1 MRLFEYGNGS
11 FKLVIQNVAG
21 SLNAKHV
28 RDKMQTYVKEDGRI
42 TNLCVDFEG
51 EYIPLANQCDID
63 IVSRLL
69 ARFHNQHINVN
80 DQVR

>member
-11 FKLVIQNVAG
+11 FKLIIQNVAG

-28 RDKMQTYVKEDGRI
+28 RDQMKKYVKEDGRI
-42 TNLCVDFEG
+42 TNLCVDFEV
-51 EYIPLANQCDID
+51 EYIPLANERDID

-69 ARFHNQHINVN
+69 TKFHNQHINAN

>member
-11 FKLVIQNVAG
+11 FKLIIQNVAG

-28 RDKMQTYVKEDGRI
+28 RDQMQTYVKEDGRI

-51 EYIPLANQCDID
+51 EYIPLANERDID

-69 ARFHNQHINVN
+69 TKFHNQHINAN